1 MRRAADR
8 ERATVSAPPTAVRNA
23 RSDDLRAVSLV
34 LARAFRDDPVHR
46 WILPGEFD
54 WAVASDSFFAMVMGD
69 MLRHQSVFTTEARE
83 GAALWIPP
91 YPQPATLRDRFS
103 MAARWYAA
111 LGRRSK
117 QVGGQLAR
125 IERAHPREPHWYL
138 AVLGTDPRHQ
148 SRGVGSA
155 LLAPI
160 LARCD
165 ADRVPAYLE
174 SSKRSNVPFYERHG
188 FRMVGELAIQG
199 GPVIWRMLR
208 EARA

>member
-1 MRRAADR
+1 
-8 ERATVSAPPTAVRNA
+8 VSAPAAAVRPA
-23 RSDDLRAVSLV
+23 HAGDTRAVSLA

-54 WAVASDSFFAMVMGD
+54 WAIASDAFFAMVMRD
-69 MLRHQSVFTTEARE
+69 MLRHESVFTTEAFE
-83 GAALWIPP
+83 GASLWVPP
-91 YPQPATLRDRFS
+91 YPKPAKLRERLA
-103 MAARWYAA
+103 MAARWYFA
-111 LGRRSK
+111 LGRRASE
-117 QVGGQLAR
+117 VGVQLAR
-125 IERAHPREPHWYL
+125 IERAHPPEPHWYL

-148 SRGVGSA
+148 GRGVGSA

-188 FRMVGELAIQG
+188 FRVLGELAIAN
-199 GPVIWRMLR
+199 GPVIWRMQR

>member
-1 MRRAADR
+1 MRRSFHR
-8 ERATVSAPPTAVRNA
+8 ERRAVSASPAPVRNA
-23 RSDDLRAVSLV
+23 RDVDRRAVSLV

-46 WILPGEFD
+46 WILPGEFE
-54 WAVASDSFFAMVMGD
+54 WAVASDAFFAMVMSD
-69 MLRHQSVFTTEARE
+69 MLRHESVFTTEGCF
-83 GAALWIPP
+83 GAAFWIPP
-91 YPQPATLRDRFS
+91 YPRPAALVDRLA
-103 MAARWYAA
+103 MAARWYAG
-111 LGRRSK
+111 LGRRAREI
-117 QVGGQLAR
+117 GEQLAR

-148 SRGVGSA
+148 GRGVGAA

-174 SSKRSNVPFYERHG
+174 SSKRVNVPFYERHG
-188 FRMVGELAIQG
+188 FRVVGEIAIRG

-208 EARA
+208 ETHA

>member
-1 MRRAADR
+1 MSDPA
-8 ERATVSAPPTAVRNA
+8 AVRPA
-23 RSDDLRAVSLV
+23 RGGDLRAVSLV

-54 WAVASDSFFAMVMGD
+54 WAIASDGFFAMVMRD
-69 MLRHQSVFTTEARE
+69 MLRHESVFTTQSCS
-83 GAALWIPP
+83 GAAFWVPP
-91 YPQPATLRDRFS
+91 YPQPAALRERLA

-111 LGRRSK
+111 LGRRA
-117 QVGGQLAR
+117 GAIGEQLAR
-125 IERAHPREPHWYL
+125 IERAHPAEPHWYL

-148 SRGVGSA
+148 RRGVGSA
-155 LLAPI
+155 LIAPI
-160 LARCD
+160 LAQCD

-174 SSKRSNVPFYERHG
+174 SSKRTNVPFYQRHG
-188 FRMVGELAIQG
+188 FRVLGELAIRG

>member
-1 MRRAADR
+1 VTALAPAAR
-8 ERATVSAPPTAVRNA
+8 LAHVG
-23 RSDDLRAVSLV
+23 DLRAVSLA

-54 WAVASDSFFAMVMGD
+54 WSIASDAFFSMVMRD
-69 MLRHQSVFTTEARE
+69 MLRHESVFTTANRA
-83 GAALWIPP
+83 GAAFWIPP
-91 YPQPATLRDRFS
+91 YPKPAPLRERLAT
-103 MAARWYAA
+103 AARWVAVI
-111 LGRRSK
+111 GRRTSE
-117 QVGGQLAR
+117 VGAQLAR
-125 IERAHPREPHWYL
+125 IERAHPPEPHWYL

-148 SRGVGSA
+148 GRGVGSA
-155 LLAPI
+155 LLAPV

-174 SSKRSNVPFYERHG
+174 SSKRANVPFYERHG
-188 FRMVGELAIQG
+188 FRELGELAIEG

>member
-1 MRRAADR
+1 
-8 ERATVSAPPTAVRNA
+8 VNAPPTPVRNA
-23 RSDDLRAVSLV
+23 RADDLRAVSLV
-34 LARAFRDDPVHR
+34 LARAFRGDPVHR

-54 WAVASDSFFAMVMGD
+54 WALASDAFFAMVMRD
-69 MLRHQSVFTTEARE
+69 MLRHESVYTTEARE
-83 GAALWIPP
+83 GAAFWIPP
-91 YPQPATLRDRFS
+91 YPQLATLRERLA
-103 MAARWYAA
+103 MAVRWYAA
-111 LGRRSK
+111 LGRRAR
-117 QVGGQLAR
+117 GIGDQLAR
-125 IERAHPREPHWYL
+125 VERAHPHEPHWYL

-148 SRGVGSA
+148 GRGVGAA

-188 FRMVGELAIQG
+188 FRVLGELAIRG

>member
-1 MRRAADR
+1 MSAPAAAVRRA
-8 ERATVSAPPTAVRNA
+8 RAEDT
-23 RSDDLRAVSLV
+23 RAVSLA

-54 WAVASDSFFAMVMGD
+54 CALASDLFFAMVMRD
-69 MLRHQSVFTTEARE
+69 MLRHESVFTTAGCF
-83 GAALWIPP
+83 GAAFWIPP
-91 YPQPATLRDRFS
+91 YPQLASLRDRLA
-103 MAARWYAA
+103 MAARWYVA
-111 LGRRSK
+111 LGRRSREI
-117 QVGGQLAR
+117 GEQLTR
-125 IERAHPREPHWYL
+125 IERAHPQEPHWYL

-148 SRGVGSA
+148 GRGVGSA

-174 SSKRSNVPFYERHG
+174 SSKRANVPFYERHG
-188 FRMVGELAIQG
+188 FRVVGELAIRG

>member
-1 MRRAADR
+1 MTAAAAVRRAHAGDT
-8 ERATVSAPPTAVRNA
+8 RAI
-23 RSDDLRAVSLV
+23 SLA

-54 WAVASDSFFAMVMGD
+54 WAIASDAFFAMVMRD
-69 MLRHQSVFTTEARE
+69 MLRHDSVFTTEIWE
-83 GAALWIPP
+83 GAAFWIPP
-91 YPQPATLRDRFS
+91 YPKLATLRERLA
-103 MAARWYAA
+103 MAGRWYAA
-111 LGRRSK
+111 LGRRASE
-117 QVGGQLAR
+117 VGVQLAR
-125 IERAHPREPHWYL
+125 IERAHPPEPHWYL

-148 SRGVGSA
+148 GRGVGSA

-174 SSKRSNVPFYERHG
+174 SSKRANVPFYERHG
-188 FRMVGELAIQG
+188 FRVLGELAIAG
-199 GPVIWRMLR
+199 GPVIWRMQR

>member
-1 MRRAADR
+1 
-8 ERATVSAPPTAVRNA
+8 VSAPAAVRCA
-23 RSDDLRAVSLV
+23 HTGDTRAVSLA

-54 WAVASDSFFAMVMGD
+54 WALASDAFFAMVIRD
-69 MLRHQSVFTTEARE
+69 MLRHESVFTTNARE

-91 YPQPATLRDRFS
+91 YPKPATLGERLA
-103 MAARWYAA
+103 MAVRWYAA
-111 LGRRSK
+111 LGRRASE
-117 QVGGQLAR
+117 VGVQLAR
-125 IERAHPREPHWYL
+125 IERAHPPEPHWYL

-148 SRGVGSA
+148 GRGVGSA

-188 FRMVGELAIQG
+188 FHVLGELAIWAG
-199 GPVIWRMLR
+199 R
-208 EARA
+208 

>member
-1 MRRAADR
+1 MSEPD
-8 ERATVSAPPTAVRNA
+8 AVRPA
-23 RSDDLRAVSLV
+23 RADDLRAVSLV

-54 WAVASDSFFAMVMGD
+54 WALASDAFFAMVMRD
-69 MLRHQSVFTTEARE
+69 MLRHESVFTTDGCF

-91 YPQPATLRDRFS
+91 YPRPATLRERLA

-111 LGRRSK
+111 LGRRASE
-117 QVGGQLAR
+117 VGVQLTR
-125 IERAHPREPHWYL
+125 IERAHPPEPHWYL

-148 SRGVGSA
+148 GRGVGSA

-188 FRMVGELAIQG
+188 FRVLGKLAITG
-199 GPVIWRMLR
+199 GPVIWRMQR